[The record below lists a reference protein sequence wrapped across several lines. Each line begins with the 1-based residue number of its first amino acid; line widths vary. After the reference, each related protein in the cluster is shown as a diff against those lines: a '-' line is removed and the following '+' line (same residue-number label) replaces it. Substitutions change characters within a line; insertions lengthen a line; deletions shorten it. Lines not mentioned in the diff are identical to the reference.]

1 MDQDGRRNNIQNTQ
15 ERMQERQCK
24 GRSEKVSQ
32 KDEKKTEKRRKR
44 GAHETDQNGEAKGM
58 GSFKE
63 KREKISRKQ
72 KGKE

>member
-1 MDQDGRRNNIQNTQ
+1 MDQAGRGNNIQNIQ
-15 ERMQERQCK
+15 EQMQERKCK